1 MTEVHD
7 QREIRGCAIIAKG
20 DEPKQLADNLFK
32 LPSQNGNGDYI
43 VKLET
48 DVSHCTCPD
57 HLHRKVTC
65 KHIHAVKLWKA
76 LQEKLYDQK
85 PEIIVDI
92 TCKFCD
98 SHDIIKYGKKNGKQ
112 NYFCKTCKRK
122 FVNNGDFQRLK
133 FSPHIITLT
142 LDLYF
147 KGVSLRKITDHLKQF
162 YELDIS
168 HVTIYNWIEKYIGIL
183 ENYVSTL
190 EPQLSDN
197 WHVDEMMVNI
207 GGDMQWLWNM
217 IDEDTRFQ
225 LASVISRTRRI
236 EDARRLFQKGKRITR
251 KRPQKIITDGLHQ
264 YVKAIEREFN
274 TPNDTKHIKNVGIAA
289 KIHNNKIER
298 RHGTIR
304 ERNKVQRGLKKED
317 SPIIDGERIYYNY
330 IRPHQALEGNTPAEK
345 AGIYLELGDNKWLD
359 LIKRAMKN
367 NEPTLI

>member
-1 MTEVHD
+1 MIATQD
-7 QREIRGCAIIAKG
+7 PRQIRGCAIIAKG
-20 DEPKQLADNLFK
+20 DEPKQLAHDLFK
-32 LPSQNGNGDYI
+32 ISSQNGNGDYI
-43 VKLET
+43 VKLEGEIA
-48 DVSHCTCPD
+48 HCTCPD
-57 HLHRKVTC
+57 YLYRKVTC
-65 KHIHAVKLWKA
+65 KHIHAVKLWNT
-76 LQEKLYDQK
+76 LQEKLDNQK
-85 PEIIVDI
+85 PEVIVDL

-98 SHDIIKYGKKNGKQ
+98 SPDIIKYGKKNGKQ

-147 KGVSLRKITDHLKQF
+147 KGVSLRKIADHLKQF

-183 ENYVSTL
+183 EDYVSTL

-197 WHVDEMMVNI
+197 WHVDEMMINI
-207 GGDMQWLWNM
+207 GGDMQWLWNI

-236 EDARRLFQKGKRITR
+236 EDARRLFQKSKRLTR
-251 KRPQKIITDGLHQ
+251 KRPKKIITDGLHQ
-264 YVKAIEREFN
+264 YGKAIENEFN
-274 TPNDTKHIKNVGIAA
+274 TAETKHIKNVGIAS

-304 ERNKVQRGLKKED
+304 ERNKVQRGLKKQYT
-317 SPIIDGERIYYNY
+317 PIIDGERIYYNY
-330 IRPHQALEGNTPAEK
+330 IRPNQALEGKTPAEK
-345 AGIYLELGDNKWLD
+345 AGIYLDLGKNKWLD
-359 LIKRAMKN
+359 LIKKAMK
-367 NEPTLI
+367 EQ